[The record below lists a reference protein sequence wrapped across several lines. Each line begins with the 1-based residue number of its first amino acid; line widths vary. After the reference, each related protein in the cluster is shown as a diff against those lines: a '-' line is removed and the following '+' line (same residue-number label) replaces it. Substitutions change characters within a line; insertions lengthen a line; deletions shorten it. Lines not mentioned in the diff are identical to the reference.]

1 MKVISYS
8 FGGAC
13 PTQLEAELEGGQF
26 LYARYRHGVFAFGI
40 GKSINEAIDVCWD
53 NKVRIGDS
61 LDGSMSLEDMIK
73 NTNLELDFSNA
84 KEN

>member
-13 PTQLEAELEGGQF
+13 PTQLEAELENGQF
-26 LYARYRHGVFAFGI
+26 LYARYRHGMFAFGI
-40 GKSINEAIDVCWD
+40 GKSVNEAIDVCW
-53 NKVRIGDS
+53 NNAVRIGDMY
-61 LDGSMSLEDMIK
+61 DGFMSLEDMIK
-73 NTNLELDFSNA
+73 NIKLELDFSNA